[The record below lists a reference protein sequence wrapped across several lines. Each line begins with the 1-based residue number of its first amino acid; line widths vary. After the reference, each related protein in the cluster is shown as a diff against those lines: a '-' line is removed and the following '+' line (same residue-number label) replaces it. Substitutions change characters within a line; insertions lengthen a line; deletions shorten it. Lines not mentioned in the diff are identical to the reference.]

1 MNNLFNSLEDF
12 PILPEIF
19 NSFSEFESNPS
30 NEIEPPIFSPPID
43 LNSLDLCLPKKNL
56 FITKKN
62 KTSFITFKRKESN
75 PVKKSKPNLSS
86 LSKGRWTRKERLK
99 FAYALFKFGTDWNK
113 IKNYISTRS
122 MIQLRSHAQKFLE
135 KLKNDKFIVQKGL
148 DFNNYNW
155 RQSFEYLKENLSED
169 ELLNVL
175 YSIES
180 ELGDNNRMTEKYLER
195 KRLKTKST
203 FEESLNTALSS
214 FDESHSHINFSG
226 NKLNEEKLDNGNQSY
241 NFPDII
247 NLEEENNQKDD
258 LLQNYFDQNYNSV
271 YNIFKKD
278 LFSMDENSFDSE
290 QDSGEFK
297 TKLNSFEHLFKL

>member
-1 MNNLFNSLEDF
+1 MNNPLNSLEDF

-19 NSFSEFESNPS
+19 NSFSEFESSPS
-30 NEIEPPIFSPPID
+30 NEIEPPIFSPPIN

-135 KLKNDKFIVQKGL
+135 KLKSDRFIVQKGL

-155 RQSFEYLKENLSED
+155 RQSIEYLKENLSED
-169 ELLNVL
+169 ELLSVL

-195 KRLKTKST
+195 KRLKTKNT

-214 FDESHSHINFSG
+214 FDESHNINFSG
-226 NKLNEEKLDNGNQSY
+226 NKLNEDKTENSNLSY

-247 NLEEENNQKDD
+247 NLDEENNQKND

-278 LFSMDENSFDSE
+278 LFSMDENSFNSE
-290 QDSGEFK
+290 QDNREFK